1 MQVNMMYRVPMK
13 GQPIESPTPVS
24 TITSSEFYTIR
35 ELMEQLG
42 DYSILADILGVV
54 TSSSDYAV
62 LSGAAD
68 TLNYHVKTFAAI
80 GAFKPLFQR
89 LVGRYTILRMQRPPE
104 REHSLALADLART
117 SGADIQLMQLLAF
130 DLTRCEQK
138 ASIAA
143 YSPAS
148 DNMTDIL
155 QSTKMDTDDEI
166 ERILASGTSMDEQIM
181 SRVFNKITTRL
192 EEQLSKGLAA
202 QASNFGSWFYR
213 LRNFDEKAFERL
225 VNQWISKLL
234 FSHTG
239 KVLLTALP
247 TLTAA
252 GCITLSGF
260 MDVSNRCIS
269 SIEGKDGVSAA
280 KVSLDALNAILPND
294 ELNRF
299 CQTQVS

>member
-1 MQVNMMYRVPMK
+1 MK

-24 TITSSEFYTIR
+24 TITSSEFYMIR

-68 TLNYHVKTFAAI
+68 TLNYHIKTFAAI

-89 LVGRYTILRMQRPPE
+89 LVGRYTTLRMQRPPE
-104 REHSLALADLART
+104 REHSLVLADLART
-117 SGADIQLMQLLAF
+117 AGADIQLMQLLAF

-143 YSPAS
+143 CSPAS

-166 ERILASGTSMDEQIM
+166 ERILTSGTSMDEQIM

-192 EEQLSKGLAA
+192 EVQLSKGLTA

-213 LRNFDEKAFERL
+213 LRNFDDKAFERL
-225 VNQWISKLL
+225 VNQWVSKLL
-234 FSHTG
+234 FGHAG

-260 MDVSNRCIS
+260 VDVSNRCIS
-269 SIEGKDGVSAA
+269 SLEGKDGASAA
-280 KVSLDALNAILPND
+280 RLSLDVLNAILPND

>member
-1 MQVNMMYRVPMK
+1 MK

-24 TITSSEFYTIR
+24 TITSSEFYMIR

-42 DYSILADILGVV
+42 DYTILADILGVV

-89 LVGRYTILRMQRPPE
+89 LVGRYTTLRIQRPPE
-104 REHSLALADLART
+104 RERSLALADLART
-117 SGADIQLMQLLAF
+117 AGADTQLMQLLAF

-138 ASIAA
+138 ASVAA
-143 YSPAS
+143 CSPAS

-192 EEQLSKGLAA
+192 EVRLSKGLAA
-202 QASNFGSWFYR
+202 QARNFGSWFYR
-213 LRNFDEKAFERL
+213 LRNFDDKAFERL
-225 VNQWISKLL
+225 VNQWMSKLL
-234 FSHTG
+234 FSHAE

-269 SIEGKDGVSAA
+269 SLEGKDGVSAA
-280 KVSLDALNAILPND
+280 RVSLDALNAILPND

-299 CQTQVS
+299 CQIQVS

>member
-1 MQVNMMYRVPMK
+1 MLYRVPMK
-13 GQPIESPTPVS
+13 GQPIETPTPVS
-24 TITSSEFYTIR
+24 TITSSEFYMIR

-42 DYSILADILGVV
+42 DYSILADILGIVA
-54 TSSSDYAV
+54 SSSDYAV

-89 LVGRYTILRMQRPPE
+89 LVGRYTTLRMQRPPE

-117 SGADIQLMQLLAF
+117 AGADIQLMQLLAF

-143 YSPAS
+143 CSPAS
-148 DNMTDIL
+148 DNMTDIF

-166 ERILASGTSMDEQIM
+166 ERILTSGTSMDEQIM

-192 EEQLSKGLAA
+192 EVQLSKGLVT

-213 LRNFDEKAFERL
+213 LRNFDDKAFERL
-225 VNQWISKLL
+225 VNQWISRLL
-234 FSHTG
+234 FGHAG
-239 KVLLTALP
+239 EVLLTALP

-260 MDVSNRCIS
+260 VGVSNRCIS
-269 SIEGKDGVSAA
+269 SLEGKDGVSAA
-280 KVSLDALNAILPND
+280 TVSLDALNAILPND